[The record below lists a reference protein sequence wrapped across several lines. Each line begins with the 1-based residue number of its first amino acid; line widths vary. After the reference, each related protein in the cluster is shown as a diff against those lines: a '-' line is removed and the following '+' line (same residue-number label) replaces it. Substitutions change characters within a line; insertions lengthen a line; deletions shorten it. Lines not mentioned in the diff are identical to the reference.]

1 MNLLSFGNLS
11 KSFAEKTLFNEISL
25 GINEND
31 KIGVI
36 GVNGTGKSTLLKIIA
51 GIETPD
57 SGSMATLKGI
67 KIGYLPQSPVFEKG
81 INVINQVFK
90 TENKVMNIVKEYEEV
105 LLESELSPNDNVN
118 KKLID
123 LSQKMDK
130 LNAWELEKNAKTIL
144 TKLGIKDFYKDVSIL
159 SGGQKKRVAMAAA
172 LITDVDL
179 LILDEPTNHIDNQTI
194 DWLEKY
200 LAKYNKALLMVTHD
214 RYFLDRVV
222 NKIIEIDKGKLYV
235 YQGNYTKFLQLKTE
249 REEIEK
255 SKENKRQNL
264 LKYELEWIRRGARA
278 RTTKQKA
285 RIERFEQLSS
295 IKAPT
300 EKNNIEIDTALSR
313 LGKKTVQIKDIS
325 KSFDGKC
332 YINHFS
338 YNVLKNDRIGIIGSN
353 GCGKTTL
360 IKIITG
366 QIKPDSGVVEIGET
380 VKFGIFEQEN
390 SKMDENKRVIE
401 YIKDVSEYIQTKD
414 AKISAS
420 QMLEKFLFNT
430 SMQWE
435 PISKLSGGE
444 KRRLYLLNILMS
456 APNILIFDE
465 PTNDLDI
472 ETLTIL
478 ENYLDEFNG
487 IVIIVSHDRYFLDRC
502 VNRIF
507 AFENDGKIKQYEGGY
522 SDYIEKVSSLD
533 FGQTVKTKEKTEK
546 QKWNKGEKVLK
557 MTFKEQMEF
566 QNIDSK
572 MEKLEKDIQNIDD
585 EISKSET
592 DYLKLQELANNKKII
607 QEQLNQAME
616 RWLYL
621 TELNERIQNINE
633 K

>member
-1 MNLLSFGNLS
+1 MNLLAFEKLS
-11 KSFAEKTLFNEISL
+11 KSFAEKTLFNEISF
-25 GINEND
+25 GISEND
-31 KIGVI
+31 KVGVI

-57 SGSMATLKGI
+57 SGSIATIKGI
-67 KIGYLPQSPVFEKG
+67 KIGYLPQNPVFEKG
-81 INVINQVFK
+81 INVINQIFK
-90 TENKVMNIVKEYEEV
+90 AENKVMNIVKEYEEV
-105 LLESELSPNDNVN
+105 LLKSELSPNDDTN

-130 LNAWELEKNAKTIL
+130 LNAWELEKNAKIIL
-144 TKLGIKDFYKDVSIL
+144 TKLGIKDFYKDVSVL

-179 LILDEPTNHIDNQTI
+179 LILDEPTNHIDNWTI

-264 LKYELEWIRRGARA
+264 LKYELDWIKRGAKA

-285 RIERFEQLSS
+285 RIERFEQLSN
-295 IKAPT
+295 IKAPV

-313 LGKKTVQIKDIS
+313 LGKKTIEIKDIS
-325 KSFDGKC
+325 KNFDGKC

-380 VKFGIFEQEN
+380 VKFGVFEQDN
-390 SKMDENKRVIE
+390 SKIDEGKRVID
-401 YIKDVSEYIQTKD
+401 YIKDVSEYIQTKSS
-414 AKISAS
+414 KISAS
-420 QMLEKFLFNT
+420 QMLEKFLFNA
-430 SMQWE
+430 SMQWS

-487 IVIIVSHDRYFLDRC
+487 IVIIVSHDRYLLDKC
-502 VNRIF
+502 INRIF
-507 AFENDGKIKQYEGGY
+507 AFENNGKIKQYEGGY

-533 FGQTVKTKEKTEK
+533 FEQTGKTREKTEK

-572 MEKLEKDIQNIDD
+572 IEKLEKEMQNVDA

-592 DYLKLQELANNKKII
+592 DYLKLQELVNNKKTI
-607 QEQLNQAME
+607 EKQLNQAME

-621 TELNERIQNINE
+621 TELNEKIQNVT
-633 K
+633 KV